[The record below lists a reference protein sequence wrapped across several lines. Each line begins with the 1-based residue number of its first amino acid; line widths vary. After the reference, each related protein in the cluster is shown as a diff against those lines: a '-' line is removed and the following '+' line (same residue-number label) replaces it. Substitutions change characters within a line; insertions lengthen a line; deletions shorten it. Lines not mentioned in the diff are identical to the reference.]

1 MVSRKNL
8 LSDEQFEVIG
18 KIKDWLNDSD
28 TKVFSLAGAAFTGKR
43 KVLSVVGEEL
53 VQRKKSPLLIA
64 PSVCIAKRY
73 NGICGKSWN
82 PKSIYSWLY
91 TKEPKI
97 SDGKLIHAIE
107 HDYGSSDA
115 DVIIIVESHLLGD
128 HWFGTE
134 TRIYGSGYILH
145 DFIESFSDTE
155 ASPAFQKLPK
165 TLLIGDPYQLTV
177 GSKEGSLLQCQ
188 IFEEHSIGFIRAE
201 LQTQVRSEF
210 RDDERLAFQSALIDK
225 IKSQKFIQLPLCQ
238 QGTIQ
243 TIRHGKYIDQIAESL
258 PQWPHVT
265 SLLRSTNVDV
275 HAANRKFREKHFKAG
290 KFEKLVPGD
299 IVDVRNPALKLDAH
313 ASGFDEQ
320 GCLTEE
326 PERID
331 HCNFARVISAEDIYE
346 KSIFLKGR
354 ETSISVKFANAKIEY
369 ADGTIA
375 ETLYL
380 PGFLSAP
387 KPELMQDQ
395 VVALGVW
402 AREEANKTLFEQR
415 KGLDSIKKKLDSMGK
430 DYKEELQ
437 RWKDLQ
443 EHKDNDQ
450 TDGLKTEQVSNKE
463 EIAELEKTLGPYHKQ
478 NRLYEKKKQYYNKAL
493 NALIRNSRYTN
504 AACLRYAY
512 ALTVHRAQRLKPFQR
527 VLLDGKSARGTDN
540 PATESYFRFLYTA
553 TTCTSNELQIMNYPE
568 LTPLSKTRWGF
579 ENVRILPIV
588 FKSRIYYQQN
598 QRADEQAL
606 LPDGFS
612 SSEPKLLALLLTVQ
626 ELTSES
632 GVGWCVES
640 VKHIRYLERY
650 SLTSAEGKVAVGFSY
665 NKKYEVSLGWV
676 RVKEGSPELASEIKR
691 LLVTPPIFMEKNI
704 AEAVGILEH
713 HLSAKNWNI
722 LSADENKYRVYLI
735 AGHDAGKVKLEI
747 DVPADASSSKK
758 GVISRIQVVGADSAK
773 TLDQF
778 KTDFSNG

>member
-1 MVSRKNL
+1 MSHI
-8 LSDEQFEVIG
+8 IG
-18 KIKDWLNDSD
+18 I
-28 TKVFSLAGAAFTGKR
+28 G
-43 KVLSVVGEEL
+43 
-53 VQRKKSPLLIA
+53 
-64 PSVCIAKRY
+64 
-73 NGICGKSWN
+73 N

-97 SDGKLIHAIE
+97 IDGKLIHAIE
-107 HDYGSSDA
+107 HDDGTSDA

-134 TRIYGSGYILH
+134 TRIYGSGYIL
-145 DFIESFSDTE
+145 DDLIESFSDTE
-155 ASPAFQKLPK
+155 ASLAFRKLPK

-188 IFEEHSIGFIRAE
+188 IFEEHRIGFIQAE
-201 LQTQVRSEF
+201 LHTQVRGEF

-225 IKSQKFIQLPLCQ
+225 IKTQRFIQLPLCQ

-243 TIRHGKYIDQIAESL
+243 TIRQGEYIDRIVESL

-275 HAANRKFREKHFKAG
+275 QAANRKFRKKHFKAD

-299 IVDVRNPALKLDAH
+299 IVDVRNPALKLDVRAQ
-313 ASGFDEQ
+313 GIDEQ

-326 PERID
+326 SGRID
-331 HCNFARVISAEDIYE
+331 HCNFARVIWSEEIYE

-354 ETSISVKFANAKIEY
+354 KTPTSIKFANAKIEY

-375 ETLYL
+375 KILYL
-380 PGFLSAP
+380 PEFLSAP
-387 KPELMQDQ
+387 KPELAQDQ
-395 VVALGVW
+395 AVALGVW
-402 AREEANKTLFEQR
+402 ARGEANKTLFEQK
-415 KGLDSIKKKLDSMGK
+415 KGLDSTKKKLDSMEK
-430 DYKEELQ
+430 DYKEDLQ

-443 EHKDNDQ
+443 EHKDDDQ
-450 TDGLKTEQVSNKE
+450 TNWLETEQVSLKE
-463 EIAELEKTLGPYHKQ
+463 EIAELEITLRPYHKQ
-478 NRLYEKKKQYYNKAL
+478 NRLYEKKKQYYEKAL
-493 NALIRNSRYTN
+493 NALIRNSHYTN

-512 ALTVHRAQRLKPFQR
+512 ALTMHRAQRLKPSRR
-527 VLLDGKSARGTDN
+527 VLLDGKSAHDTDN

-553 TTCTSNELQIMNYPE
+553 TICTSNELQIMNYPK

-598 QRADEQAL
+598 QSADEQAL

-612 SSEPKLLALLLTVQ
+612 SSESKLLALLLTVQ
-626 ELTSES
+626 ELTSE
-632 GVGWCVES
+632 GGAGWCVES

-650 SLTSAEGKVAVGFSY
+650 SLTCTEGKVAVGFSY
-665 NKKYEVSLGWV
+665 NNKYEVSLGWV
-676 RVKEGSPELASEIKR
+676 RVKEGSPELASEIKT
-691 LLVTPPIFMEKNI
+691 LLATPPIFKEKNI
-704 AEAVGILEH
+704 AEAVGILEN
-713 HLSAKNWNI
+713 HLSARNWNI

-735 AGHDAGKVKLEI
+735 AEHDAGKVKLEI

-758 GVISRIQVVGADSAK
+758 GVISRIQVVGADSVK
-773 TLDQF
+773 TLNQF
-778 KTDFSNG
+778 KTDFSNGKATERKNYQSS